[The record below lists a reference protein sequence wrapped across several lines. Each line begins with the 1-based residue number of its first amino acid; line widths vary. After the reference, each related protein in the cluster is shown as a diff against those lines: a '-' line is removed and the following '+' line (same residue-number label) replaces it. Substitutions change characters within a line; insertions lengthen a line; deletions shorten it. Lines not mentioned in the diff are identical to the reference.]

1 MRSVADGESG
11 SAPSSSRR
19 LLSLR
24 LRLTLWVVLI
34 ASLVQ
39 FTVSLVA
46 LLYQASSVRS
56 LYDDQLKMRAD
67 AMVESLPLNPADI
80 GADRLR
86 LLAERSSLQV
96 FFDQVRIAI
105 FDLNARPVAFDPDNP
120 PPDEPEAVRRAIDTG
135 DGAYADWTV
144 EATNGSDGRPVPHRS
159 YAVPIVAGDTA
170 PPGLVLWIST
180 SDRYAQQRIE
190 SVWLAVAL
198 TAFAGMLGSTIA
210 GWYIAGIAVRPLDQ
224 LRSDIASISAG
235 HMSLQSS
242 EGSEDPE
249 ITRLREELDRAM
261 DRVEQGYA
269 AYGRFIANV
278 SHELKTPIAVSLTE
292 AQVLLTDPNI
302 GERAE
307 RFARSIAEEMTRLGA
322 LVESFLTLT
331 RVREGK
337 LNSSLKDYPI
347 NDLVMDSVEHCA
359 TFARQN
365 GVSLNPI
372 LLDLDETIKVCT
384 DLDLM
389 RTAIDNLI
397 RNAIRFT
404 PVGERIDIT
413 TSYREEDQIAVISV
427 RDYGPGIPPELIPNL
442 FDRFSQAQS
451 EARTSR
457 GTGLGLEIAQG
468 IAELH
473 GGKISVTNLDIGCRF
488 SVELPRTEEE
498 EDCPADADLSGP
510 RG

>member
-1 MRSVADGESG
+1 MPSVAEKESVTAPG
-11 SAPSSSRR
+11 SLRR

-56 LYDDQLKMRAD
+56 LYDDQLRMRAE
-67 AMVESLPLNPADI
+67 AVIESLPLNPADAS
-80 GADRLR
+80 ADRLR
-86 LLAERSSLQV
+86 QLAERSSLQV

-105 FDLNARPVAFDPDNP
+105 YDLNATPVAFDPSNP
-120 PPDEPEAVRRAIDTG
+120 PPDEPSAVRQAIDSG
-135 DGAYADWTV
+135 NGAYANWV
-144 EATNGSDGRPVPHRS
+144 AEATQGPDPQAIPHRS
-159 YAVPIVAGDTA
+159 FAVPIVAGDTA
-170 PPGLVLWIST
+170 MPGLVLWIST

-198 TAFAGMLGSTIA
+198 TAFAGMLGSAVA
-210 GWYIAGIAVRPLDQ
+210 GWFIAGIAVRPLDK
-224 LRSDIASISAG
+224 LRTEIASISAG

-249 ITRLREELDRAM
+249 VTRLREELDRAM
-261 DRVEQGYA
+261 DRIEQGYA

-292 AQVLLTDPNI
+292 AEVVLRDPEI
-302 GERAE
+302 GERAN
-307 RFARSIAEEMTRLGA
+307 RFARSIAEEMTRLGG

-331 RVREGK
+331 RVREGN

-347 NDLVMDSVEHCA
+347 NDLAMDSIEHCA
-359 TFARQN
+359 AFARQN
-365 GVSLNPI
+365 GVLLNPT
-372 LLDLDETIKVCT
+372 LLDLDETIKVCI
-384 DLDLM
+384 DSDLM

-413 TSYREEDQIAVISV
+413 ASYREDDRLAVLSV
-427 RDYGPGIPPELIPNL
+427 RDFGPGIPEELIPNL
-442 FDRFSQAQS
+442 FDRFSQAES

-473 GGKISVTNLDIGCRF
+473 GGKISVTNLDTGCRF
-488 SVELPRTEEE
+488 SIELPRAKEQ
-498 EDCPADADLSGP
+498 EDCPPDPDPSEA
-510 RG
+510 

>member
-1 MRSVADGESG
+1 M
-11 SAPSSSRR
+11 
-19 LLSLR
+19 
-24 LRLTLWVVLI
+24 RLTLWVVLI

-56 LYDDQLKMRAD
+56 LYDDQLKMRAESII
-67 AMVESLPLNPADI
+67 ESLPLNPGDAD
-80 GADRLR
+80 ADRLR

-105 FDLNARPVAFDPDNP
+105 FDLNGRLVAFDPTNP
-120 PPDEPEAVRRAIDTG
+120 PPEEPKAVIRAIENG
-135 DGAYADWTV
+135 IGAHADWTADSNWRS
-144 EATNGSDGRPVPHRS
+144 EPQSTPHRS
-159 YAVPIVAGDTA
+159 YAMPIVAGDTA
-170 PPGLVLWIST
+170 LPGLVLWIST

-198 TAFAGMLGSTIA
+198 TAFAGMLGSAVA

-224 LRSDIASISAG
+224 LRTDIASISPG

-249 ITRLREELDRAM
+249 VTYLREELDRAM
-261 DRVEQGYA
+261 ERIEQGYA

-292 AQVLLTDPNI
+292 AEVLLTDPEI

-307 RFARSIAEEMTRLGA
+307 RFAQSIAEEMTRLGS

-331 RVREGK
+331 RVRDGN

-347 NDLVMDSVEHCA
+347 NELVMDSLEHCA
-359 TFARQN
+359 AFAKQN
-365 GVSLNPI
+365 GVSLNPS
-372 LLDLDETIKVCT
+372 LLDHDETIKSCI
-384 DLDLM
+384 DAHLM

-413 TSYREEDQIAVISV
+413 ASYREEDRFVVISV
-427 RDYGPGIPPELIPNL
+427 RDFGPGIPEELIPNL
-442 FDRFSQAQS
+442 FNRFSQAES
-451 EARTSR
+451 EVRTNR

-473 GGKISVTNLDIGCRF
+473 GGNISVTNLDKGCRF
-488 SVELPRTEEE
+488 SIELPRADDGEH
-498 EDCPADADLSGP
+498 CPPDPASDAS
-510 RG
+510 R